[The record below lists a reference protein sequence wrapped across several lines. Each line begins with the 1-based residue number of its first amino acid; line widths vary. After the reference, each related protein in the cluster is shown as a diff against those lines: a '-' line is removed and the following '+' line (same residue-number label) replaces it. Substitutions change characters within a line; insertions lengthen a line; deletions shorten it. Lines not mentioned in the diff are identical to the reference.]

1 MSKQNIISIIVVV
14 RNEVITI
21 AKTLK
26 NIIDQDFKDFELIVI
41 DGAST
46 DGTIDIIQ
54 SFNEDINIFI
64 SEKDKNLYEAMNK
77 GVDLA
82 SSEWVLFMNSNDFFY
97 DKNTLAYLN
106 NKIRGNEGKS
116 VFIGNSLIKY
126 PNYDI
131 EILASKNPLQ
141 FVHQATLYKKKLHET
156 YGSYLVDKTITISDY
171 IFFNQ
176 VPADEIQIMDQII
189 SINTSG
195 GISSAADSLFQ
206 KVSYDYS
213 SKKISRIKFILIL
226 MFYDYYK
233 FCKNFYLNFKSL
245 LIKK

>member
-1 MSKQNIISIIVVV
+1 M
-14 RNEVITI
+14 
-21 AKTLK
+21 
-26 NIIDQDFKDFELIVI
+26 
-41 DGAST
+41 
-46 DGTIDIIQ
+46 
-54 SFNEDINIFI
+54 
-64 SEKDKNLYEAMNK
+64 
-77 GVDLA
+77 
-82 SSEWVLFMNSNDFFY
+82 
-97 DKNTLAYLN
+97 
-106 NKIRGNEGKS
+106 
-116 VFIGNSLIKY
+116 
-126 PNYDI
+126 
-131 EILASKNPLQ
+131 Q
-141 FVHQATLYKKKLHET
+141 FVHQATLYKKKLHEI

>member
-116 VFIGNSLIKY
+116 VFIGNSLIKC
-126 PNYDI
+126 P
-131 EILASKNPLQ
+131 S
-141 FVHQATLYKKKLHET
+141 
-156 YGSYLVDKTITISDY
+156 
-171 IFFNQ
+171 
-176 VPADEIQIMDQII
+176 
-189 SINTSG
+189 
-195 GISSAADSLFQ
+195 
-206 KVSYDYS
+206 
-213 SKKISRIKFILIL
+213 
-226 MFYDYYK
+226 
-233 FCKNFYLNFKSL
+233 
-245 LIKK
+245 